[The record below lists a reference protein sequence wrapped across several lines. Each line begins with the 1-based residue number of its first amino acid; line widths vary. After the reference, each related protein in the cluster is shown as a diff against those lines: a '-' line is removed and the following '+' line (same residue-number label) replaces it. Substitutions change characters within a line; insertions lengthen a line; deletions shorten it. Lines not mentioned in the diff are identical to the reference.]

1 MMANGNQKTVVK
13 PHYLAV
19 HHWTV
24 SIDESLEESLGESFE
39 ESMCSLDVLIQM
51 Q

>member
-24 SIDESLEESLGESFE
+24 SIDESFE